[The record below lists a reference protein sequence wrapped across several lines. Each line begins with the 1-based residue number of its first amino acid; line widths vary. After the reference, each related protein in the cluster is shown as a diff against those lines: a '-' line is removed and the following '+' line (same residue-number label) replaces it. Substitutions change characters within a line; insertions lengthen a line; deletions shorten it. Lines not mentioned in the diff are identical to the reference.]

1 MDPKKVCTCLP
12 DARKRYQEKISGP
25 LLDRIDIQVSVPPV
39 ETSQFAC
46 GAGAE
51 TSAEIRQ
58 RVCAAR
64 EIQRRRF
71 AGLSFRCNAAMNSEA
86 ARRFAQME
94 GATEKFAVA
103 SADKMN
109 LSARGYYRLLKVA
122 RTIADLRHSEP
133 VEIPDLAEAL
143 RYRAF
148 RG

>member
-1 MDPKKVCTCLP
+1 
-12 DARKRYQEKISGP
+12 
-25 LLDRIDIQVSVPPV
+25 
-39 ETSQFAC
+39 
-46 GAGAE
+46 
-51 TSAEIRQ
+51 
-58 RVCAAR
+58 
-64 EIQRRRF
+64 
-71 AGLSFRCNAAMNSEA
+71 MNSEA

-94 GATEKFAVA
+94 SATEKFAVA

-122 RTIADLRHSEP
+122 RTIADLRHSES